1 MTPPPDSGGQINPFG
16 MPPLAD
22 AGRLNTEHIGA
33 TCTPHVGPPPPS
45 VTAAEVPQAPDGA
58 ATVSIPAPG

>member
-22 AGRLNTEHIGA
+22 AGRLDTD
-33 TCTPHVGPPPPS
+33 
-45 VTAAEVPQAPDGA
+45 Q
-58 ATVSIPAPG
+58 